1 MNKSDSI
8 ASLSKALVLA
18 QAEFKSVTMNSVNP
32 FYKSKYADLGAV
44 IETCKP
50 ILSKHGLAVSQ
61 LAEGEDGQAGVTTM
75 LVHESGEYISTSL
88 IVPISGG
95 NIAQEAGKTI
105 TYLRRYG
112 LAAILGLYADEDT
125 DAEGSHKDQQ
135 KTTEKK
141 AEPAHALSDETLYDC
156 MNSKVIELFAK
167 AWNIEKGAAAGEVSK
182 LKESGKITG
191 KMTLAQYQKLADGV
205 E

>member
-1 MNKSDSI
+1 MNKSESI

-18 QAEFKSVTMNSVNP
+18 QSEFKGVTMNSVNP

-61 LAEGEDGQAGVTTM
+61 LAEGGDGQAGVTTM
-75 LVHESGEYISTSL
+75 LIHESGEYISTSL
-88 IVPISGG
+88 VVPISGS
-95 NIAQEAGKTI
+95 NISQEAGKTI

-125 DAEGSHKDQQ
+125 DAEGSHKEQPKQ
-135 KTTEKK
+135 TEKK
-141 AEPAHALSDETLYDC
+141 QDSSDEVYEC

-167 AWNIEKGAAAGEVSK
+167 SWNMEKGQAAVEVNK

-191 KMTLAQYQKLADGV
+191 KMTLAQYQKLADGA